1 MLRTAGVLIIAS
13 IAVAGCS
20 SDDESASTTAASTT
34 TVSTTAASTTAAPTT
49 AAPTTAAPTLPTT
62 AAPIAAAPT
71 TAAPTTIAPTT
82 IAPTTIAPTTVP
94 VEPLVILVTNDDG
107 IGAGGLAAS
116 VAALS
121 ELPDVEIVVV
131 APADNQSGTS
141 DTVTDGEVTSAEGET
156 IDGTPGIAVDGTPA
170 DSVTLAIEQ
179 LGVAPDLV
187 VSGVNEGQNIGPFT
201 ELSGTV
207 GAARTAA
214 RLGVPAIAASAG
226 IPPEGV
232 EPAWPETAAYVVQ
245 FIESVRRDD
254 GSLDLAVTVTSFNAP
269 TCGEAG
275 EIRGLVSVEVA
286 SVFPEGA
293 NPLAT
298 DCTSTAE
305 APADDYGALS
315 IGFATVAD
323 VGF

>member
-20 SDDESASTTAASTT
+20 SDDESASTTS

-49 AAPTTAAPTLPTT
+49 AAPTTAAPTT
-62 AAPIAAAPT
+62 AAPT

-156 IDGTPGIAVDGTPA
+156 VDGTPGIAVDGTPA

-275 EIRGLVSVEVA
+275 EIRGLVPVEVA
-286 SVFPEGA
+286 SVFPEGV